1 MWRIMKRLPYPS
13 AALPPAR
20 RIAGRDRPGQR
31 RSVEDPVKEALVEQ
45 LKQEIR
51 YEFSREGPPEG
62 FPKFPDI
69 PAGRYRSQEFFDLE
83 MKHFWPTVWLYAT
96 REEELPEPGS
106 YQVWDHL
113 GIQVILVRGE
123 DLAIHA
129 FENASVDGSPIFD
142 VPDDS
147 HLFHWKEF
155 DSAGNNLQFQQEFP
169 RRKLPEG
176 VFRSHEGH
184 LYDFTTGKFIGDK
197 AGIPEEKHCIRELR
211 CETWDGWV
219 FVNQD
224 PDAEPLLDWL
234 HPLPEQMSMF
244 QGATLRMIDK
254 RWTIIPCNWK
264 VTVEAF
270 QEVYHFKHIH
280 QKAGVSGLDQRGA
293 TMGVLPNGHSRM
305 ITPLSKRA
313 AEMTGMDH
321 QLDWRTDL
329 DRQAFGAL
337 HDGMAEIKTVNGMTR
352 CTSTAFSAF
361 PNLVT
366 PVSATGMPFL
376 LAWPLDVG
384 TTRFEWITFCVD
396 WGDGPSPASSE
407 VWRNRLDGF
416 DVVMEEDTRN
426 MAPMQKSLNSP
437 GLTGMPVS
445 YQERRI
451 WNCAEQLDRMIGPER
466 IPEDLRVPQL
476 LAPYVER

>member
-1 MWRIMKRLPYPS
+1 MR
-13 AALPPAR
+13 
-20 RIAGRDRPGQR
+20 
-31 RSVEDPVKEALVEQ
+31 EELVER
-45 LKQEIR
+45 LKREIL

-69 PAGRYRSQEFFDLE
+69 PAGRYRSQRFFELE
-83 MKHFWPTVWLYAT
+83 MEHLWPRAWLYAT
-96 REEELPEPGS
+96 REEELPEPGC
-106 YQVWDHL
+106 YQLWDHV
-113 GIQVILVRGE
+113 GVSVVLVRGE
-123 DLAIHA
+123 DGAVHA
-129 FENASVDGSPIFD
+129 FRNACVCGQGSPLLD
-142 VPDDS
+142 APDDS
-147 HLFHWKEF
+147 DLFHWKEF
-155 DSAGNNLQFQQEFP
+155 DSAGNNLQYQQEFP
-169 RRKLPEG
+169 RRKLPGG
-176 VFRSHEGH
+176 VLRCPEEGH
-184 LYDFTTGKFIGDK
+184 LYDFTTGRFVGDT
-197 AGIPEEKHCIRELR
+197 AGIPEGLRAIEELR
-211 CETWDGWV
+211 CESWDGWV
-219 FVNQD
+219 FINRD

-234 HPLPEQMSMF
+234 HPLPEQMAMF

-313 AEMTGMDH
+313 AEMAGMEH
-321 QLDWRTDL
+321 QLDWRKEL
-329 DRQAFGAL
+329 DRKTFGAPQE
-337 HDGMAEIKTVNGMTR
+337 GMVEIPTVNGMTR

-361 PNLVT
+361 PNLIT

-384 TTRFEWITFCVD
+384 TTRFEWITFAVD
-396 WGDGPSPASSE
+396 WGDGPSPALSGPSAE
-407 VWRNRLDGF
+407 VWKMRLDGF

-451 WNCAEQLDRMIGPER
+451 WNCAEQTDRMIGPER
-466 IPEDLRVPQL
+466 IPEELRVPQL
-476 LAPYVER
+476 LGPYVER

>member
-1 MWRIMKRLPYPS
+1 M
-13 AALPPAR
+13 
-20 RIAGRDRPGQR
+20 Q
-31 RSVEDPVKEALVEQ
+31 EALVER
-45 LKQEIR
+45 LKQEIQ

-69 PAGRYRSQEFFDLE
+69 PAGRYRDAGFFDLE
-83 MKHFWPTVWLYAT
+83 MTHFWPRVWLFAT
-96 REEELPEPGS
+96 RQEELPEPGS
-106 YQVWDHL
+106 YQLWDHL
-113 GIQVILVRGE
+113 DTSIVIGRDDSGKLRAFHNRDAQGEYLVT
-123 DLAIHA
+123 
-129 FENASVDGSPIFD
+129 P
-142 VPDDS
+142 PDDS
-147 HLFHWKEF
+147 HLFHDKEF
-155 DSAGNNLQFQQEFP
+155 DSAGNNLKFQQEFP
-169 RRKLPEG
+169 RRQLPDG
-176 VFRSHEGH
+176 VLRSSTGCT
-184 LYDFTTGKFIGDK
+184 YDLTGALIGDA
-197 AGIPEEKHCIRELR
+197 AGVPDEEHALREIR

-219 FVNQD
+219 FINQD
-224 PDAEPLLDWL
+224 PDAPPLLEWL
-234 HPLPEQMSMF
+234 QPIPEQMAMF
-244 QGATLRMIDK
+244 QGNTLRMIDK

-313 AEMTGMDH
+313 AEMSGMSH
-321 QLDWRTDL
+321 QLDWRTDIM
-329 DRQAFGAL
+329 RGFGATAS
-337 HDGMAEIKTVNGMTR
+337 GMAEIPTVDGMTR

-384 TTRFEWITFCVD
+384 TTLFEWITFAPD
-396 WGDGPSPASSE
+396 WGDGPSPVTNEA
-407 VWRNRLDGF
+407 WQGRLAGF

-437 GLTGMPVS
+437 GLVGMPVS

-476 LAPYVER
+476 LGPYVER

>member
-1 MWRIMKRLPYPS
+1 MQE
-13 AALPPAR
+13 AV
-20 RIAGRDRPGQR
+20 
-31 RSVEDPVKEALVEQ
+31 VER
-45 LKQEIR
+45 LKQEIL
-51 YEFSREGPPEG
+51 YEFAREGPPEG
-62 FPKFPDI
+62 FPKFPDL
-69 PAGRYRSQEFFDLE
+69 PAGRYRDPHFFDLE
-83 MKHFWPTVWLYAT
+83 WEYLWKRVWLYAT
-96 REEELPEPGS
+96 RDEELPANGS
-106 YQVWDHL
+106 YQLWDHL
-113 GIQVILVRGE
+113 ETPVVLVRG
-123 DLAIHA
+123 DDGVIRA
-129 FENASVDGSPIFD
+129 FHNTCAHGSPLLD
-142 VPDDS
+142 LPDDS
-147 HLFHWKEF
+147 ALFHWKDF
-155 DSAGNNLQFQQEFP
+155 DSGGHDLQYQQEFP
-169 RRKLPEG
+169 RRTLPDG
-176 VFRSHEGH
+176 VLRCPEAGHRYDPTSGRRIGGEDGDIPVEERS
-184 LYDFTTGKFIGDK
+184 L
-197 AGIPEEKHCIRELR
+197 REIR

-219 FVNQD
+219 FITQD
-224 PDAEPLLDWL
+224 PDAPDLLDWL
-234 HPLPEQMSMF
+234 HPLPEQMAMF

-313 AEMTGMDH
+313 AERSGLRH
-321 QLDWRTDL
+321 QLDWRTDV
-329 DRQAFGAL
+329 DRQAFGGTNGA
-337 HDGMAEIKTVNGMTR
+337 MPEIATVNGMTR

-384 TTRFEWITFCVD
+384 TTRFEWITFTVD
-396 WGDGPSPASSE
+396 WGDQPSPVTSDLWQA
-407 VWRNRLDGF
+407 RLAGF
-416 DVVMEEDTRN
+416 DRTMEEDTRN

-451 WNCAEQLDRMIGPER
+451 WNCAEQVDRMIGPER
-466 IPEDLRVPQL
+466 IPEDLRVAQL
-476 LAPYVER
+476 LEPYVER

>member
-1 MWRIMKRLPYPS
+1 M
-13 AALPPAR
+13 
-20 RIAGRDRPGQR
+20 
-31 RSVEDPVKEALVEQ
+31 KEALVEQ

-83 MKHFWPTVWLYAT
+83 MKHFWTSVWLYAT
-96 REEELPEPGS
+96 REEEMPEPGS

-176 VFRSHEGH
+176 H
-184 LYDFTTGKFIGDK
+184 LYDFTTGKFVGDK
-197 AGIPEEKHCIRELR
+197 AGIPREKHRIRELR

-219 FVNQD
+219 FINQD

-407 VWRNRLDGF
+407 VWQNRLDGF

>member
-1 MWRIMKRLPYPS
+1 M
-13 AALPPAR
+13 
-20 RIAGRDRPGQR
+20 Q
-31 RSVEDPVKEALVEQ
+31 EALVER
-45 LKQEIR
+45 LKDEIR
-51 YEFSREGPPEG
+51 FEFSREGPPEG
-62 FPKFPDI
+62 FPKFPDL

-83 MKHFWPTVWLYAT
+83 MKHLWTSTWVYAT
-96 REEELPEPGS
+96 REEDLPEPGF
-106 YQVWDHL
+106 YQIWDHL
-113 GIQVILVRGE
+113 DTPVVLVRGE
-123 DLAIHA
+123 DGAIHA
-129 FENASVDGSPIFD
+129 FHNACIHGSPLFD

-147 HLFHWKEF
+147 HLFHEKEF
-155 DSAGNNLQFQQEFP
+155 DSAGHNLMYQQEFP
-169 RRKLPEG
+169 RRRLPGG
-176 VFRSHEGH
+176 VLRCPEDGD
-184 LYDFTTGKFIGDK
+184 LYDFTTGRFVGDRT
-197 AGIPEEKHCIRELR
+197 GIPEEKRELRELR

-219 FVNQD
+219 FINQNA
-224 PDAEPLLDWL
+224 DAEPLLEWL
-234 HPLPEQMSMF
+234 HPLPEQMAMF
-244 QGATLRMIDK
+244 QGARLRMIDK

-321 QLDWRTDL
+321 QLDWRVDL
-329 DRQAFGAL
+329 DRQAFGV
-337 HDGMAEIKTVNGMTR
+337 GRESMVEIPTVNGMTR

-384 TTRFEWITFCVD
+384 ATRFEWITFCVD
-396 WGDGPSPASSE
+396 WGDVPSPATGE
-407 VWRNRLDGF
+407 TWKGRLNGF
-416 DVVMEEDTRN
+416 DTVMEEDTRN

-437 GLTGMPVS
+437 GLRGMPVS

-451 WNCAEQLDRMIGPER
+451 WNCAEQVDRMIGPER

-476 LAPYVER
+476 LGPYIER